1 MKYCNEQKNWTQ
13 NLRWSFLRQPL
24 TIFAKKLDL
33 DVGQG
38 SDDASEAATG
48 GVL

>member
-1 MKYCNEQKNWTQ
+1 ME
-13 NLRWSFLRQPL
+13 L
-24 TIFAKKLDL
+24 FATAVNYFRKKKLDL

-48 GVL
+48 GVR